1 MIEYAI
7 FPLLPCIIVCASGR
21 AHMQEESYSLIKKPK
36 IASTL
41 RHYQSTKKPYVSIL
55 TTGGIR
61 ASFGM
66 LGDIL
71 ISKPDAH
78 LAFVGVREWLKKY
91 CMWKEVDE
99 TKLILDSKWAHSTK
113 SY

>member
-1 MIEYAI
+1 MRFWRNTYA
-7 FPLLPCIIVCASGR
+7 GR
-21 AHMQEESYSLIKKPK
+21 KLQLNKKPK

-61 ASFGM
+61 ACFGM

-99 TKLILDSKWAHSTK
+99 TDFGFEMGAFD
-113 SY
+113 